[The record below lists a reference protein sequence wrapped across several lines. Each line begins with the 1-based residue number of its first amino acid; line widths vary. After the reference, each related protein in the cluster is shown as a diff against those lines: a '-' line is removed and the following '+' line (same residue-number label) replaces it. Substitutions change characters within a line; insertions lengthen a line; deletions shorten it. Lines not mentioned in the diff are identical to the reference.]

1 MTTGIASE
9 GVANSNA
16 GESKSEDSHLLV
28 VSSCPGFPQ
37 NVLLRCGNQVCCG
50 DMAGQGQWRR
60 GRLLQA
66 NWPCVTHTSVPCCVV
81 LTLCRAL
88 WVVQHLGK
96 LCWISGGLLVLLGVI
111 LAVLTVEL
119 SADPDKWPGRSEA
132 LGRMFGA
139 AQQPAGAADEAAGPS
154 SSGVVD
160 AERQPLL
167 QTAAQPGGGHPEI
180 VEG

>member
-1 MTTGIASE
+1 
-9 GVANSNA
+9 
-16 GESKSEDSHLLV
+16 
-28 VSSCPGFPQ
+28 
-37 NVLLRCGNQVCCG
+37 
-50 DMAGQGQWRR
+50 MAGQGQWRR

-66 NWPCVTHTSVPCCVV
+66 NWPCVCAVLCCAV

-167 QTAAQPGGGHPEI
+167 QAVAAQPGGGQPEI
-180 VEG
+180 AEG

>member
-1 MTTGIASE
+1 
-9 GVANSNA
+9 
-16 GESKSEDSHLLV
+16 
-28 VSSCPGFPQ
+28 
-37 NVLLRCGNQVCCG
+37 VLL
-50 DMAGQGQWRR
+50 
-60 GRLLQA
+60 
-66 NWPCVTHTSVPCCVV
+66 THVLCRAVP
-81 LTLCRAL
+81 LCRAL

-96 LCWISGGLLVLLGVI
+96 LCWISGGLLLLLGVI

-139 AQQPAGAADEAAGPS
+139 GAQQHPAGAADEAAGPS
-154 SSGVVD
+154 SSSGGVGLD

-167 QTAAQPGGGHPEI
+167 PAAAAEPEI